1 LNSLYHFA
9 FANKDTKEKQW
20 VLDNT
25 QMSED
30 EFTALYDL
38 GVATSLGSAIAS
50 VDKLAATS
58 YKCASADL
66 CTPNELTQK
75 QWLSSE
81 ITMDIPTD
89 FEGNEFLNIDGETC
103 LSKAWKLKDD

>member
-1 LNSLYHFA
+1 M
-9 FANKDTKEKQW
+9 
-20 VLDNT
+20 LDNT

-58 YKCASADL
+58 YKCASPDL